1 MNTFKF
7 NSISVGLIVLFLG
20 ISFPGYAQQRENL
33 YKLYEQNQL
42 QALEESVKRLP
53 PAAESDYE
61 GLFFQTLFVKDGEQA
76 EQKYLAIFEHGSP
89 RLKLL
94 AAEKL
99 MAYFYA
105 AGYYVTS
112 EKYQKYIVEHE
123 IPETAEPQTPAKQE
137 LAPPKYYIQVG
148 AFGLAENAKQRVSFL
163 KTQDVKSQL
172 VERNVN
178 GKTLYCVWID
188 GKTDLDK
195 SLEYANKIKQK
206 YDLEFQIMKK

>member
-1 MNTFKF
+1 MSIFKIK
-7 NSISVGLIVLFLG
+7 ISTVVLICLLLG
-20 ISFPGYAQQRENL
+20 TSVPGYTQQKENL
-33 YKLYEQNQL
+33 YNLYKQNQL
-42 QALEESVKRLP
+42 QALEKTVTKLS
-53 PAAESDYE
+53 PATAGDYE
-61 GLFFQTLFVKDGEQA
+61 LLFFQTLFVKDGEQA
-76 EQKYLAIFEHGSP
+76 ERNYLSVFEHGTP

-94 AAEKL
+94 AAKKL

-123 IPETAEPQTPAKQE
+123 IPETTEALKQVKQE
-137 LAPPKYYIQVG
+137 SEPNKYYIQVG

-163 KTQDVKSQL
+163 KTQDIKSQL

-178 GKTLYCVWID
+178 GKTLYCVWIE
-188 GKTDLDK
+188 GRTDLDK
-195 SLEYANKIKQK
+195 SLEYANKIKKK

>member
-1 MNTFKF
+1 MNTFKLKVM
-7 NSISVGLIVLFLG
+7 IVGLIGLLLG
-20 ISFPGYAQQRENL
+20 TAIPGYAQQRENL
-33 YKLYEQNQL
+33 YNLYKQNQL
-42 QALEESVKRLP
+42 QILEESVKKKP
-53 PAAESDYE
+53 PAADGDYE
-61 GLFFQTLFVKDGEQA
+61 LLFFQTLFVKDGEQA
-76 EQKYLAIFEHGSP
+76 EQKYLSVFEYGSP

-94 AAEKL
+94 AAKKL

-112 EKYQKYIVEHE
+112 EKYQKYLVEHE
-123 IPETAEPQTPAKQE
+123 IPEATEPQPPVARET
-137 LAPPKYYIQVG
+137 APPKYYIQVG

-178 GKTLYCVWID
+178 GKTLYCVWIE